1 MKNKIFTV
9 ANFFSFLRILL
20 TPLFVYLLFTDKPYY
35 AVLALVVFIFASVT
49 DAYDGYFARK
59 FNTVSRFGI
68 FLDPLADKVLMITAF
83 LSFVVLDLVP
93 LWMVIVIILRD
104 FMVTGLRVYFNS
116 RNKSMETRKTAK
128 VKTGSQIGVIIFIL
142 LYIITQRLALLSFL
156 KEPARQLL
164 VTEYHGIYI
173 VMLIVTLFTIWTG
186 LEYLVVNRKLIF
198 SKKQ

>member
-9 ANFFSFLRILL
+9 ANFFSFLRIFL

-35 AVLALVVFIFASVT
+35 AVIALVVFIFASIT

-68 FLDPLADKVLMITAF
+68 FLDPLADKILMITAF
-83 LSFVVLDLVP
+83 MSFVFLDLVP

-104 FMVTGLRVYFNS
+104 FMVTALRVYFNS
-116 RNKSMETRKTAK
+116 RNKSMETRKSAK
-128 VKTGSQIGVIIFIL
+128 VKTGSQIGVIVFIL
-142 LYIITQRLALLSFL
+142 LYIITQRLSLLSFL
-156 KEPARQLL
+156 KEPARELL
-164 VTEYHGIYI
+164 VTKYHGIYI

-186 LEYLVVNRKLIF
+186 LEYLVVNRSLIF
-198 SKKQ
+198 KKQ